1 LVIGAAVA
9 FGIRSYLHAG
19 STEIAV
25 ESIAVIPF
33 ENQNKDPGADWI
45 SDGLTESIINNLTQL
60 PNLRVIARSSVFR
73 YKGKADDPLTIGKEL
88 GVRAVLTG
96 RLMQRGD
103 AMLIS
108 VELVDI
114 RDNKQLWGEQY
125 ERKLADMLSVQRE
138 IAREITNNLRPTLS
152 GVDRSRMDKQYT
164 ANPEAYELYLKGR
177 FYWNRRTAADF
188 KQAIAYFEQAIAKD
202 PNYALAYSGLADAYT
217 LLTVY
222 TNEVPRELMP
232 KAKAAAL
239 KALEI
244 DDKLAE
250 AHASLAQIVIY
261 YDYDLVTAEKEYHR
275 ALELNPNYAPAHL
288 WLAEHLATMKRFDEA
303 TAEIKRALELDPM
316 SVIIN
321 RIYGDIFVD
330 MRRFD
335 DAIAQ
340 YRKTLEMDPK
350 FPTTEYFLGRAYEAK
365 GMYDQAVVHF
375 ATSAELAGVSPEA
388 LADVN
393 QVYAKSGWKAYLEK
407 TLEFMLAQPRSR
419 FPPFVIAT
427 QYARLGRKEET
438 LSKLQQA
445 YEERDF
451 RLRHVSVMFEFDSVR
466 SDPRFV
472 ELVQKIGLP
481 Q

>member
-1 LVIGAAVA
+1 
-9 FGIRSYLHAG
+9 
-19 STEIAV
+19 
-25 ESIAVIPF
+25 
-33 ENQNKDPGADWI
+33 
-45 SDGLTESIINNLTQL
+45 
-60 PNLRVIARSSVFR
+60 
-73 YKGKADDPLTIGKEL
+73 
-88 GVRAVLTG
+88 
-96 RLMQRGD
+96 
-103 AMLIS
+103 
-108 VELVDI
+108 
-114 RDNKQLWGEQY
+114 
-125 ERKLADMLSVQRE
+125 
-138 IAREITNNLRPTLS
+138 
-152 GVDRSRMDKQYT
+152 
-164 ANPEAYELYLKGR
+164 
-177 FYWNRRTAADF
+177 
-188 KQAIAYFEQAIAKD
+188 
-202 PNYALAYSGLADAYT
+202 
-217 LLTVY
+217 
-222 TNEVPRELMP
+222 
-232 KAKAAAL
+232 
-239 KALEI
+239 
-244 DDKLAE
+244 
-250 AHASLAQIVIY
+250 
-261 YDYDLVTAEKEYHR
+261 
-275 ALELNPNYAPAHL
+275 
-288 WLAEHLATMKRFDEA
+288 MKRFDEA